1 MKNVNLLDL
10 PDEILLLILHKLT
23 IIDMLHSL
31 VNVNERF
38 DRLVLNPL
46 NISDLNLK
54 NYSSVHYQSTSMEQV
69 FAEILFSRS
78 ICNKSFFTID
88 YPQLRSLSLAVTR
101 ETLLDNLTNESILH
115 RLLSTQIV
123 SFSVAIVDETDQK
136 LSSDNHIDFFE
147 LILSLGKF
155 LIDFS
160 YTYRF
165 PGLFRQIDTL
175 NIRSNNT
182 LYSTINKLTIRVST
196 FNDCLYILNG
206 CFTSLTILIIN
217 ISDIID
223 SSQKLDNTKK
233 LDNLK
238 FFSLTSGGFTKYY
251 DDGIIPLLNRMLS
264 LERLVLYLAVLR
276 PNGLLFINE
285 VELYDD
291 FLSSMPLLKKFDFSI
306 HTFLCWPCNSTNIQ
320 NDSIRIGYKQSDSYV
335 DENFVINEFAYHFY
349 SLPYCFD
356 CFHHLN
362 NSFQCQGYI
371 FDQVRL
377 LTMSD
382 QKPYE
387 KEFFRKVS
395 QYFPFLNHLAI
406 FNAKAPK
413 GKENTST
420 PITFTHLTILDLCR
434 SHPDYAKQFLLK
446 DTTVLPCLKVLHV
459 EYDSLALL
467 TNYFTLD
474 VENLNC
480 THLSKIKMQ
489 KAFVRSERFH
499 SYFPFF

>member
-1 MKNVNLLDL
+1 
-10 PDEILLLILHKLT
+10 
-23 IIDMLHSL
+23 MLYSL

-38 DRLVLNPL
+38 DRLVLNPR
-46 NISDLNLK
+46 NISDLNLT
-54 NYSSVHYQSTSMEQV
+54 NDSLVHYQSTSMEQV
-69 FAEILFSRS
+69 LAEIRDKVLPRIHDQIIRLSVQS
-78 ICNKSFFTID
+78 IHLQPKFFTID
-88 YPQLRSLSLAVTR
+88 YPQLRSLSLDVTR
-101 ETLLDNLTNESILH
+101 ETLLDNLT
-115 RLLSTQIV
+115 
-123 SFSVAIVDETDQK
+123 
-136 LSSDNHIDFFE
+136 
-147 LILSLGKF
+147 
-155 LIDFS
+155 DFS
-160 YTYRF
+160 YRYWF
-165 PGLFRQIDTL
+165 PSRFRQIDTL

-182 LYSTINKLTIRVST
+182 ICSTINKLTIRVST

-206 CFTSLTILIIN
+206 CFTSLTILIID
-217 ISDIID
+217 IYDIID
-223 SSQKLDNTKK
+223 SSQKLDNTKA

-238 FFSLTSGGFTKYY
+238 FVSLTSSGFTNYY
-251 DDGIIPLLNRMLS
+251 DDGIVPLLNRMIG
-264 LERLVLYLAVLR
+264 LEKLVLYLAVLR
-276 PNGLLFINE
+276 PKGLPFITE
-285 VELYDD
+285 DELYDD
-291 FLSSMPLLKKFDFSI
+291 FLASMPLLKKFDFSI
-306 HTFLCWPCNSTNIQ
+306 HTFLSQQFIPTNIQ

-349 SLPYCFD
+349 SLPYYFQA
-356 CFHHLN
+356 FHHLN
-362 NSFQCQGYI
+362 NSFQCQGYT

-395 QYFPFLNHLAI
+395 QYFPFLNHLVI
-406 FNAKAPK
+406 FNTKAPK
-413 GKENTST
+413 GEENTST
-420 PITFTHLTILDLCR
+420 PITFTHLTELNLCR

-446 DTTVLPCLKVLHV
+446 DTTALPCLKKLHV

-489 KAFVRSERFH
+489 KAFVRSEKFH